1 MPYYDLEGTI
11 FRLTFFE
18 LPFIIVFLYEIYVIN
33 IILKKTRNRPEY
45 KEDKKVI
52 LMYPLT
58 LFSCWILIILVRLIE
73 IIIG

>member
-45 KEDKKVI
+45 KEDKKV
-52 LMYPLT
+52 
-58 LFSCWILIILVRLIE
+58 LFMNL
-73 IIIG
+73 